1 MKKPSKSTKPKKLKQ
16 LPKFASED
24 EEREFWS
31 AHDSTDYVDWSKAAR
46 VEFPNLRPSTT
57 MISIRLPIKLLNE
70 LKSLAKT
77 RDVAYQALMKM
88 YLADRVDEDLG
99 RGRHK
104 KRKTG

>member
-1 MKKPSKSTKPKKLKQ
+1 MKKPSKPTKPKKLKQ

-31 AHDSTDYVDWSKAAR
+31 AHDSTDYVDWSRATRA
-46 VEFPNLRPSTT
+46 EFPNLKPSTT
-57 MISIRLPIKLLNE
+57 MISIRLPQKLLNE
-70 LKSLAKT
+70 LKTLAKT

-88 YLADRVDEDLG
+88 YLADRVDEDMG

>member
-1 MKKPSKSTKPKKLKQ
+1 MKKRSKATKPKKLKQ
-16 LPKFASED
+16 LPKFANED

-31 AHDSTDYVDWSKAAR
+31 THDSTDYVDWSKAVR
-46 VEFPNLRPSTT
+46 VEFPNLKPSTT
-57 MISIRLPIKLLNE
+57 MISIRLPTKLLNE

-88 YLADRVDEDLG
+88 YLADRIDEDMG

-104 KRKTG
+104 KRRAG